1 MQVLEKEKLNQ
12 LKQDRVT
19 HTLLTG
25 VIVLAAWLTPSHPAH
40 ADGQADQ
47 PDFAAIVKTHQQGLA
62 AIASDAEAKTL
73 FASSLG
79 SALNL
84 KDGLPTGRSG
94 ARSQPQSDR
103 ADRGAGQAEGQAQ
116 TEWMSLSLQLTGDLA
131 AWNLAAG
138 LREAA
143 DKGDQTLQ
151 ALVRDNGKQH
161 NWLTGTN
168 QTRERLRRAFLLA
181 ETVAAFAPAGQP
193 AGDDTGFPAYAAGL
207 DHAMPLTGADDSWL
221 ALAER
226 TGATGL
232 RQRLRSGALP
242 ASGEQDQDRLAQTYF
257 QSRLKPVLAAQ
268 VIALA
273 LRAEAEAERSSRETW
288 LQLRTWRDRQR
299 EANGLA
305 RLCGTWQWTIHNHQ
319 NHQDHKMMMRF
330 DPPSQPS
337 AQQPASPLGMKPA
350 KIVVL
355 GEGVYLRWESAG
367 GYQEDSLLFA
377 GEGQRLEGSFMN
389 SAGAWGSITG
399 KRVAV
404 CQQSK

>member
-1 MQVLEKEKLNQ
+1 MQVIEKIKINKLY
-12 LKQDRVT
+12 KDRAT

-25 VIVLAAWLTPSHPAH
+25 VIVLAAWFVPSHPAH

-47 PDFAAIVKTHQQGLA
+47 PDFAAIVKTHQRGLA
-62 AIASDAEAKTL
+62 SLASDAEAKAL
-73 FASSLG
+73 FASTLG

-84 KDGLPTGRSG
+84 KDSLPTGRAG
-94 ARSQPQSDR
+94 ANSQPQSDR
-103 ADRGAGQAEGQAQ
+103 ADRAAGQAEGQAQ
-116 TEWMSLSLQLTGDLA
+116 SEWMTLSLQLTGDLA

-143 DKGDQTLQ
+143 EKGDQELQ

-161 NWLTGTN
+161 HWLTGTN
-168 QTRERLRRAFLLA
+168 QIRGRLRRAFLLA

-193 AGDDTGFPAYAAGL
+193 AGDDTGLSAYAAAL
-207 DHAMPLTGADDSWL
+207 DRAMPLTGADDSWL
-221 ALAER
+221 TLAER

-232 RQRLRSGALP
+232 RQRLRADTLP
-242 ASGEQDQDRLAQTYF
+242 ASGEQDRDRLAQAYF
-257 QSRLKPVLAAQ
+257 QTRLKPVLAAQ
-268 VIALA
+268 AIALA

-330 DPPSQPS
+330 DPPPQPS
-337 AQQPASPLGMKPA
+337 AQQHASPQGMKPA

-377 GEGQRLEGSFMN
+377 GEGQRLEGSFVN

-399 KRVAV
+399 KRVAA
-404 CQQSK
+404 CSK